1 MRDFK
6 KYTICCA
13 LLLFLSACNIPKD
26 PNDSYKK
33 AKENALKI
41 GVVTEA
47 DSTSVLKEKNM
58 IESFADN
65 EGLQTQYYDGT
76 ETELVKQLEEF
87 KLDIVMGGFEKK
99 SVWKKK
105 VGMTKPY
112 DSTHVF
118 FIPKGEN
125 RLLYQLETFIHKTKK
140 P

>member
-1 MRDFK
+1 MRDFLQ
-6 KYTICCA
+6 YTICCA
-13 LLLFLSACNIPKD
+13 LFLFLTACNFPQD
-26 PNDSYKK
+26 PNGSFKK
-33 AKENALKI
+33 AKNNSLRI
-41 GVVTEA
+41 GVVTKA
-47 DSTSVLKEKNM
+47 DSSSVTEKNL
-58 IESFADN
+58 IDGFAAN
-65 EGLQTQYYDGT
+65 EGLQTEYYNGT

-87 KLDIVMGGFEKK
+87 KLDIVMGGFKKK

-125 RLLYQLETFIHKTKK
+125 RLLYNLETFIHKNKK